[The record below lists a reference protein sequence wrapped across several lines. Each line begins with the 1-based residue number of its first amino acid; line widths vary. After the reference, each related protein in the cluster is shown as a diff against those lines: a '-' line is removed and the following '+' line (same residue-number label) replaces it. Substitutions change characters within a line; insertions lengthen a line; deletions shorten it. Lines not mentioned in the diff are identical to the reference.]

1 LTKYFNPF
9 LILTTMKKFIYPS
22 IILALVVTLGFVYKK
37 YQTQKNQPPGIK
49 ERAVS
54 VNASSEWLNTKQAI
68 EGLLD
73 KIRRNPEDI
82 KAKLQLAMA
91 YIQESRVTGDHAY
104 YDDASLKLLNEVLEK
119 DPKNF
124 DALCGKTTV
133 LLSQHHFTEGLASAQ
148 NLVGQYPSAAFG
160 YGLLVDAHVE
170 LGNYDQAIIF
180 ADKLMAIRPDLRSYS
195 RVSYLREIHG
205 DYEGAKEAMLMAV
218 KSGSIGLEQTEWCRV
233 QLGKLYEATGDLENA
248 TKHYQMAAAA
258 RENYP
263 FAQAGLARIARKKGK
278 NTEGVALLENA
289 NKNIIEP
296 SFYEDL
302 SDAYFVQNQRAK
314 ANKAANKLIEM
325 LGGNH
330 SDTTNHALDKAIP
343 EHGHYADK
351 ELAEAYLKIDDLE
364 HALLHANLEY
374 ARRPNNID
382 INEVMAWVQYKS
394 GAFDKAI
401 PFIEKALKTGS
412 QKPEL
417 LWKAGQIF
425 LKNNQE
431 KRGNELI
438 KKALSINKNLEI
450 NLI

>member
-1 LTKYFNPF
+1 
-9 LILTTMKKFIYPS
+9 MKKFFFPTL
-22 IILALVVTLGFVYKK
+22 ILSLIVALGFVYKK
-37 YQTQKNQPPGIK
+37 YETKKTQPTGMK
-49 ERAVS
+49 ERAINVS
-54 VNASSEWLNTKQAI
+54 ASSEWLNSKKAI
-68 EGLLD
+68 DGLLD
-73 KIRRNPEDI
+73 RIRRNSEDN
-82 KAKLQLAMA
+82 KAKIQLAMA

-104 YDDASLKLLNEVLEK
+104 YDEASLKLLNEVLEK

-148 NLVGQYPSAAFG
+148 NLVGQYPNAAFG
-160 YGLLVDAHVE
+160 YGLLVDANVE
-170 LGNYDQAIIF
+170 LGNYTEAVKF
-180 ADKLMAIRPDLRSYS
+180 ADKLMSIRPDLRSYS

-205 DYEGAKEAMLMAV
+205 DYEGAKEAMNLAV

-233 QLGKLYEATGDLENA
+233 QLGKLYEVTGDLENA
-248 TKHYQMAAAA
+248 TKHYQMAVAA

-263 FAQAGLARIARKKGK
+263 FAQAGLARIARKKGQ
-278 NTEGVALLENA
+278 NTVDGGNPDNFGKGVALLEKA
-289 NKNIIEP
+289 NEAIIEP
-296 SFYEDL
+296 SFYDDL

-314 ANKAANKLIEM
+314 SSEAAKTLIKM

-330 SDTTNHALDKAIP
+330 SDTTNHTVDKSIP

-374 ARRPNNID
+374 ARRPENID

-394 GAFDKAI
+394 GAFDKAVSY
-401 PFIEKALKTGS
+401 IEKALRTGS

-438 KKALSINKNLEI
+438 KKALSINKNLETS
-450 NLI
+450 LI

>member
-1 LTKYFNPF
+1 
-9 LILTTMKKFIYPS
+9 MKKFLFPTL
-22 IILALVVTLGFVYKK
+22 ILSLIVALGFVYKK
-37 YQTQKNQPPGIK
+37 FETRKSQPPSMK
-49 ERAVS
+49 EKAINVS
-54 VNASSEWLNTKQAI
+54 ASSEWLNSKKAI
-68 EGLLD
+68 DGLLD
-73 KIRRNPEDI
+73 KIRRNPNDN

-91 YIQESRVTGDHAY
+91 YIQESRVTGNHAY
-104 YDDASLKLLNEVLEK
+104 YDEASLKLLNEVLEK

-133 LLSQHHFTEGLASAQ
+133 LLSQHHFTEGLAAAQ
-148 NLVGQYPSAAFG
+148 NLVAQYPDAAFG
-160 YGLLVDAHVE
+160 YGLLVDAYVE
-170 LGNYDQAIIF
+170 LGNYKEAITY
-180 ADKLMAIRPDLRSYS
+180 ADKLMSIRPDLRSYS

-205 DYEGAKEAMLMAV
+205 DYEGAKEAMNLAV

-233 QLGKLYEATGDLENA
+233 QLGKLYEVTGDLENA
-248 TKHYQMAAAA
+248 TKHYQMAVAA

-278 NTEGVALLENA
+278 NTEGVALLEKA
-289 NKNIIEP
+289 NEAIIEP

-302 SDAYFVQNQRAK
+302 SDIYFVQNQRGK
-314 ANKAANKLIEM
+314 ANEAAKKLIDM

-330 SDTTNHALDKAIP
+330 NEATEHAVDKAIP

-364 HALLHANLEY
+364 HALFHANLEY
-374 ARRPNNID
+374 ARRPENID

-394 GAFDKAI
+394 GAFDKAV
-401 PFIEKALKTGS
+401 PFIEKALRTGS

-438 KKALSINKNLEI
+438 KKALNINKNLET

>member
-1 LTKYFNPF
+1 
-9 LILTTMKKFIYPS
+9 MKKFIYPS
-22 IILALVVTLGFVYKK
+22 IILSLIVALGFMYKK
-37 YQTQKNQPPGIK
+37 YEAQKNQLSPIK
-49 ERAVS
+49 DRAVK
-54 VNASSEWLNTKQAI
+54 VNASSEWLNSKQAI
-68 EGLLD
+68 DGLLD
-73 KIRRNPEDI
+73 RIRRNPEDV

-91 YIQESRVTGDHAY
+91 YIQESRVSGDHAY
-104 YDDASLKLLNEVLEK
+104 YDEASLKLLNEVLEK

-133 LLSQHHFTEGLASAQ
+133 LLSQHHFAEGLASAQ

-160 YGLLVDAHVE
+160 YGLLVDAYVE
-170 LGNYDQAIIF
+170 LGKYEDAVKA
-180 ADKLMAIRPDLRSYS
+180 ADKLMSIRPDLRSYS
-195 RVSYLREIHG
+195 RVSYLREIYG
-205 DYEGAKEAMLMAV
+205 DYDGAKEAMNMAV

-233 QLGKLYEATGDLENA
+233 QLGKLYEVTGDLENA
-248 TKHYQMAAAA
+248 TKHYQMAVAA

-278 NTEGVALLENA
+278 NTEGVALLESA
-289 NKNIIEP
+289 NKSIIEP

-302 SDAYFVQNQRAK
+302 SDIYFVQNQRGK
-314 ANKAANKLIEM
+314 ANEAANTLIKM

-330 SDTTNHALDKAIP
+330 NEAEAHATDKAIP

-351 ELAEAYLKIDDLE
+351 ELSEAYLKIDDLE
-364 HALLHANLEY
+364 HALFHANLEY
-374 ARRPNNID
+374 ARRPENID

-394 GAFDKAI
+394 GAFEKAI
-401 PFIEKALKTGS
+401 PYIEKALKTGS

-417 LWKAGQIF
+417 LWKAGQVF

-438 KKALSINKNLEI
+438 KKALSINKNLET

>member
-1 LTKYFNPF
+1 MKKLLFPT
-9 LILTTMKKFIYPS
+9 LIL
-22 IILALVVTLGFVYKK
+22 LLVVALGFVYKK
-37 YQTQKNQPPGIK
+37 YETKKMQPPTMK
-49 ERAVS
+49 EKAVNVS
-54 VNASSEWLNTKQAI
+54 ASSEWLNSKKAI
-68 EGLLD
+68 DGLLD
-73 KIRRNPEDI
+73 KIRRNPEDN
-82 KAKLQLAMA
+82 KAKIQLAMA
-91 YIQESRVTGDHAY
+91 YIHESRVTGDHAY
-104 YDDASLKLLNEVLEK
+104 YDEASLKLLNEVLEK

-124 DALCGKTTV
+124 DALCGKATV

-160 YGLLVDAHVE
+160 YGLLVDANVE
-170 LGNYDQAIIF
+170 LGNYTQAVKF
-180 ADKLMAIRPDLRSYS
+180 ADKLMSIRPDLRSYS

-205 DYEGAKEAMLMAV
+205 DYEGAKEAMNLAV

-248 TKHYQMAAAA
+248 TKHYQMAVAA

-263 FAQAGLARIARKKGK
+263 FAQAGLARVARLKGK
-278 NTEGVALLENA
+278 NTEGVALLEKA
-289 NKNIIEP
+289 NEAIIEP
-296 SFYEDL
+296 SFYNDL

-314 ANKAANKLIEM
+314 SSEAAKTLIKM

-330 SDTTNHALDKAIP
+330 SDTTNHTVDKSIP

-374 ARRPNNID
+374 ARRPENID

-401 PFIEKALKTGS
+401 PYIEKALRTGS

-431 KRGNELI
+431 KKGNELI
-438 KKALSINKNLEI
+438 KKALNINKNLET

>member
-1 LTKYFNPF
+1 
-9 LILTTMKKFIYPS
+9 MKKLIYPS
-22 IILALVVTLGFVYKK
+22 IILCLVVALGFMYKK
-37 YQTQKNQPPGIK
+37 YENQKNQLPSIK
-49 ERAVS
+49 DRAVK
-54 VNASSEWLNTKQAI
+54 VNASSEWLNSKQAI

-73 KIRRNPEDI
+73 NIRRNPENN

-91 YIQESRVTGDHAY
+91 YIQESRVSGDHAY
-104 YDDASLKLLNEVLEK
+104 YDEASLKLLNEVLDK

-160 YGLLVDAHVE
+160 YGLLVDANVE
-170 LGNYDQAIIF
+170 LGNYTEAIKF
-180 ADKLMAIRPDLRSYS
+180 ADKLMSIRPDLRSYS

-205 DYEGAKEAMLMAV
+205 DYDGAKEAMTLAV

-233 QLGKLYEATGDLENA
+233 QLGKLYEITGDLENA
-248 TKHYQMAAAA
+248 TKHYQMAVAA

-263 FAQAGLARIARKKGK
+263 FAQAGLARIARKKGQ

-289 NKNIIEP
+289 NKSIIEP
-296 SFYEDL
+296 SFYDDL
-302 SDAYFVQNQRAK
+302 SDAYFVQNQRGK
-314 ANKAANKLIEM
+314 ANEAAKTLIKM

-330 SDTTNHALDKAIP
+330 NEAEAHATDKAIP

-364 HALLHANLEY
+364 HALFHANLEY
-374 ARRPNNID
+374 ARRPENID

-394 GAFDKAI
+394 GAFDKAV
-401 PFIEKALKTGS
+401 PFIEKALRTGS

-438 KKALSINKNLEI
+438 KKALNINKNLEI

>member
-1 LTKYFNPF
+1 MKKLLFPT
-9 LILTTMKKFIYPS
+9 LILS
-22 IILALVVTLGFVYKK
+22 LVIALGFVYKK
-37 YQTQKNQPPGIK
+37 FETKKSQPPSMK
-49 ERAVS
+49 EKAISVS
-54 VNASSEWLNTKQAI
+54 ASSEWLNSKKAI
-68 EGLLD
+68 DGLLD
-73 KIRRNPEDI
+73 KIRRNPNDN

-104 YDDASLKLLNEVLEK
+104 YDEASLKLLNEVLEK
-119 DPKNF
+119 DPKNY

-148 NLVGQYPSAAFG
+148 NLVAQYPDAAFG
-160 YGLLVDAHVE
+160 YGLLVDANVE
-170 LGNYDQAIIF
+170 LGNYKEAIKF
-180 ADKLMAIRPDLRSYS
+180 ADKLMSIRPDLRSYS

-205 DYEGAKEAMLMAV
+205 DYEGAKEAMNLAV

-233 QLGKLYEATGDLENA
+233 QLGKLYEITGDLDNA
-248 TKHYQMAAAA
+248 TKHYQMAVAA

-263 FAQAGLARIARKKGK
+263 FAQAGLARIARMTGK
-278 NTEGVALLENA
+278 NTEGISLLEKA
-289 NKNIIEP
+289 NEGIIEP
-296 SFYEDL
+296 SFYDDL

-314 ANKAANKLIEM
+314 SSEAANTLIKM

-330 SDTTNHALDKAIP
+330 SDTTNHNPDKAIP
-343 EHGHYADK
+343 QHGHYADK

-374 ARRPNNID
+374 ARRPENID

-394 GAFDKAI
+394 GAFEKAV
-401 PFIEKALKTGS
+401 PYIEKALRTGS

-431 KRGNELI
+431 KKGNELI
-438 KKALSINKNLEI
+438 KKALHINKNLETS
-450 NLI
+450 LI

>member
-1 LTKYFNPF
+1 MKKLLFPT
-9 LILTTMKKFIYPS
+9 LILS
-22 IILALVVTLGFVYKK
+22 LVVALGFVYKK
-37 YQTQKNQPPGIK
+37 YETRKTQPLPAIR
-49 ERAVS
+49 ERAVNVS
-54 VNASSEWLNTKQAI
+54 ASSEWLNSEKAI
-68 EGLLD
+68 DGLLD
-73 KIRRNPEDI
+73 KIRRNPEDN

-91 YIQESRVTGDHAY
+91 YIQQSRITGDHAY
-104 YDDASLKLLNEVLEK
+104 YDDASLILLNEVLEK

-148 NLVGQYPSAAFG
+148 NLVGKYPDAAFG
-160 YGLLVDAHVE
+160 YGLLVDANVE
-170 LGNYDQAIIF
+170 LGNYEQAVIF
-180 ADKLMAIRPDLRSYS
+180 ADKLMSIRPDLRSYS

-205 DYEGAKEAMLMAV
+205 DYDGAKEAMNLAV

-233 QLGKLYEATGDLENA
+233 QLGKLYEITGDLENA
-248 TKHYQMAAAA
+248 TKHYQMAVAA

-263 FAQAGLARIARKKGK
+263 FAQAGLARVARLKGEGI
-278 NTEGVALLENA
+278 EGVLLLEKA
-289 NKNIIEP
+289 NKAIIEP
-296 SFYEDL
+296 SLYDDL

-314 ANKAANKLIEM
+314 ANEAAKTLIKM

-330 SDTTNHALDKAIP
+330 SDTTNHAPDKAIP
-343 EHGHYADK
+343 AHGHYADK

-374 ARRPNNID
+374 ARRPENID

-401 PFIEKALKTGS
+401 PYIEKALRTGS

-438 KKALSINKNLEI
+438 KKALNINKNLET

>member
-1 LTKYFNPF
+1 
-9 LILTTMKKFIYPS
+9 MKKLIYPS
-22 IILALVVTLGFVYKK
+22 IILCLVVALGFMYKK
-37 YQTQKNQPPGIK
+37 YENQKNQLPAIK
-49 ERAVS
+49 DRAVK
-54 VNASSEWLNTKQAI
+54 VNASSEWLNSKQAI

-73 KIRRNPEDI
+73 RIRRNPEDI

-91 YIQESRVTGDHAY
+91 YIQESRVSGDHAY
-104 YDDASLKLLNEVLEK
+104 YDEVSLKLLNEVLEK
-119 DPKNF
+119 DAKNF

-133 LLSQHHFTEGLASAQ
+133 LLSQHHFAEGLAAAQ
-148 NLVGQYPSAAFG
+148 NLVAQYPSAAFG

-170 LGNYDQAIIF
+170 LGNYTEAIKF
-180 ADKLMAIRPDLRSYS
+180 ADKLMSIRPDLRSYS

-205 DYEGAKEAMLMAV
+205 DYDGAKEAMTLAV

-233 QLGKLYEATGDLENA
+233 QLGKLYEVTGDLENA
-248 TKHYQMAAAA
+248 TKHYQMAVAA

-263 FAQAGLARIARKKGK
+263 FAQAGLARIARKKGQ

-289 NKNIIEP
+289 NKSIIEP

-302 SDAYFVQNQRAK
+302 SDAYFVQNQRSK
-314 ANKAANKLIEM
+314 ANEAAKTFIKM

-330 SDTTNHALDKAIP
+330 NEAEAHATDKAIP

-364 HALLHANLEY
+364 HALFHANLEY
-374 ARRPNNID
+374 ARRPENID

-394 GAFDKAI
+394 GAFDKAV
-401 PFIEKALKTGS
+401 PFIEKALRTGS

-431 KRGNELI
+431 KKGNELI
-438 KKALSINKNLEI
+438 KKALNINKNLET

>member
-1 LTKYFNPF
+1 
-9 LILTTMKKFIYPS
+9 MKKFLFPTL
-22 IILALVVTLGFVYKK
+22 ILSLIVALGFVYKK
-37 YQTQKNQPPGIK
+37 FETRKSQPPSMK
-49 ERAVS
+49 EKAINVS
-54 VNASSEWLNTKQAI
+54 ASSEWLNSTKAI
-68 EGLLD
+68 DGLLD
-73 KIRRNPEDI
+73 KIRRNPNDN

-104 YDDASLKLLNEVLEK
+104 YDEASLKLLNEVLEK

-133 LLSQHHFTEGLASAQ
+133 LLSQHHFTEGLAAAQ
-148 NLVGQYPSAAFG
+148 NLVAQYPDAAFG
-160 YGLLVDAHVE
+160 YGLLVDAYVE
-170 LGNYDQAIIF
+170 LGNYKEAIKF
-180 ADKLMAIRPDLRSYS
+180 ADKLMSIRPDLRSYS

-205 DYEGAKEAMLMAV
+205 DYEGAKEAMNLAV

-233 QLGKLYEATGDLENA
+233 QLGKLYEVTGDLENA
-248 TKHYQMAAAA
+248 TKHYQMAVAA

-278 NTEGVALLENA
+278 NTEGVTLLESA
-289 NKNIIEP
+289 NKSIIEP

-302 SDAYFVQNQRAK
+302 SDIYFVQNQRGK
-314 ANKAANKLIEM
+314 ANEAAKKLIDM

-330 SDTTNHALDKAIP
+330 NEATEHAVDKAIP

-364 HALLHANLEY
+364 HALFHANLEY
-374 ARRPNNID
+374 ARRPENID

-394 GAFDKAI
+394 GAYDKAV
-401 PFIEKALKTGS
+401 PLIEKALTTGS

-438 KKALSINKNLEI
+438 KKALNINKNLETS
-450 NLI
+450 LI

>member
-1 LTKYFNPF
+1 
-9 LILTTMKKFIYPS
+9 MKKFLFPTL
-22 IILALVVTLGFVYKK
+22 ILSLVIALGFVYKK
-37 YQTQKNQPPGIK
+37 YETRKTQPPSMK
-49 ERAVS
+49 ERAVNAS
-54 VNASSEWLNTKQAI
+54 ASSEWLNSKKAI

-73 KIRRNPEDI
+73 KIRRNPEDN

-104 YDDASLKLLNEVLEK
+104 YDEASLKLLNEVLEK

-133 LLSQHHFTEGLASAQ
+133 LLSQHHFTEGLAAAQ
-148 NLVGQYPSAAFG
+148 NLVAQYPDAAFG
-160 YGLLVDAHVE
+160 YGLLVDAYVE
-170 LGNYDQAIIF
+170 LGNYTEAVKF
-180 ADKLMAIRPDLRSYS
+180 ADKLISIRPDLRSYS
-195 RVSYLREIHG
+195 RISYLREIHG
-205 DYEGAKEAMLMAV
+205 DYVGAKEAMNLAV

-233 QLGKLYEATGDLENA
+233 QLGKLYEVTGDLEQA
-248 TKHYQMAAAA
+248 TKHYQMAVAA

-263 FAQAGLARIARKKGK
+263 FAQAGLARVARKKGQ
-278 NTEGVALLENA
+278 NTATAGSPDYFGEGVTLLENA
-289 NKNIIEP
+289 NKSIIEP

-302 SDAYFVQNQRAK
+302 SDIYFVQNQRGK
-314 ANKAANKLIEM
+314 ANEAAKKLIDM

-330 SDTTNHALDKAIP
+330 SDTTNHASDKAIP
-343 EHGHYADK
+343 QHGHYADK

-364 HALLHANLEY
+364 HAQIHANLEY
-374 ARRPNNID
+374 ARRPENID

-401 PFIEKALKTGS
+401 PYIEKALKTGR

-417 LWKAGQIF
+417 LWKAGQIY

-438 KKALSINKNLEI
+438 KLALNINKNLETS
-450 NLI
+450 LI